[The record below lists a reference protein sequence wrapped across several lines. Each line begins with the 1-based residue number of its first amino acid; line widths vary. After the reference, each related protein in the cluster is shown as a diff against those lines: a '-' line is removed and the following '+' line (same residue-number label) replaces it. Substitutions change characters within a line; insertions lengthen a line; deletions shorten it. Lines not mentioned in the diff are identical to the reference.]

1 MSEDIENVFD
11 SYCKK
16 ILRNAAIDFQR
27 SKQKIYRKEVSLE
40 LLDNYNFE
48 NLCIKPFYEVECRK
62 FKVYSRDII
71 VKDENLIDVL
81 EKLDDEQ
88 TNIILLYYF
97 LDMTDA
103 KIGKYINKSR
113 KAVNKKRLKTL
124 NVMKRLLEDI
134 SSEIL

>member
-1 MSEDIENVFD
+1 MCENIENVFD

-16 ILRNAAIDFQR
+16 ILRNASIDFQR
-27 SKQKIYRKEVSLE
+27 KKQQLYKKEVSLE

-48 NLCIKPFYEVECRK
+48 NLCVYPVYEIECKKYRI
-62 FKVYSRDII
+62 YSCDII

-81 EKLDDEQ
+81 EMLDSEQ
-88 TNIILLYYF
+88 ASIILLYYF
-97 LDMTDA
+97 LDMTDD

-124 NVMKRLLEDI
+124 NVMKSLLKDI
-134 SSEIL
+134 SNEIL